1 MSSFRK
7 YIAVFIPNVIIAVLF
22 LRWYAMQFL
31 YRTLE
36 DYMPGLPTTMGATII
51 IAIITII
58 IVRKITFPFDKL
70 LKKVKAGYEP
80 SDDERVMSL
89 KIANKVNL
97 VTVGACLL
105 GFFIGQA
112 IVLGIEI
119 ATGVR
124 EYHFLRVVI
133 TMFQAISI
141 GTVCA
146 LSMIFSFVELIT
158 PYKTVLKIH
167 DIEPF
172 LKYKSMNID
181 KKVMIMVTASMIML
195 AVNTLSVSFEIINVQ
210 ETQPVQNALS
220 YYLGWGVVSTILS
233 MSFSAAPLWLIL
245 QGYKKRINNSSQFL
259 SDIAA
264 KGDMVSRID
273 ITVIDDV
280 GELVHIINVHM
291 EEFGNMLKNMQ
302 EKTDV
307 VGKSA
312 GVLSMVV
319 SNASFALTGMDDTR
333 CKINEECNRQNKL
346 ILAADK
352 DVHSLYQ
359 GIRTVEK
366 HVHEQSSSVQQS
378 SASIT
383 QMAANIAS
391 VADMT
396 KKADVVS
403 DELSST
409 TEKGNNSITK
419 AIKSI
424 LEIQKSSVEVQ
435 EIVKVIQKIASQT
448 NLLSMNAAIEAAH
461 AGEFGAGFAVVADEV
476 RTLAASSAKS
486 AKDIQLH
493 IRSMVDKID
502 GGVQAIEE
510 AGDAFKM
517 IAENV
522 EKNSSLIQTISRAME
537 EQEVGAK
544 ETMDAT
550 AEMVE
555 ATQAIHELVEKQSEY
570 ADNIKSM
577 METVVNSAE
586 QVSGA
591 VEENQNA
598 GDNIVLSIRQVE
610 ETVNKNS
617 NAVEIMQKSIQ
628 KYQI

>member
-1 MSSFRK
+1 
-7 YIAVFIPNVIIAVLF
+7 
-22 LRWYAMQFL
+22 
-31 YRTLE
+31 
-36 DYMPGLPTTMGATII
+36 
-51 IAIITII
+51 
-58 IVRKITFPFDKL
+58 
-70 LKKVKAGYEP
+70 
-80 SDDERVMSL
+80 
-89 KIANKVNL
+89 
-97 VTVGACLL
+97 
-105 GFFIGQA
+105 
-112 IVLGIEI
+112 
-119 ATGVR
+119 
-124 EYHFLRVVI
+124 
-133 TMFQAISI
+133 
-141 GTVCA
+141 
-146 LSMIFSFVELIT
+146 
-158 PYKTVLKIH
+158 
-167 DIEPF
+167 
-172 LKYKSMNID
+172 
-181 KKVMIMVTASMIML
+181 
-195 AVNTLSVSFEIINVQ
+195 
-210 ETQPVQNALS
+210 
-220 YYLGWGVVSTILS
+220 
-233 MSFSAAPLWLIL
+233 
-245 QGYKKRINNSSQFL
+245 
-259 SDIAA
+259 
-264 KGDMVSRID
+264 
-273 ITVIDDV
+273 
-280 GELVHIINVHM
+280 
-291 EEFGNMLKNMQ
+291 
-302 EKTDV
+302 
-307 VGKSA
+307 
-312 GVLSMVV
+312 
-319 SNASFALTGMDDTR
+319 MDDTR

-352 DVHSLYQ
+352 DMHSLYQ